1 MPSPITICWMDTKI
15 LQKKETADFLRIMA
29 QTRHQLNDY
38 FIDGQ
43 MLAPP
48 VVQGDIPDITTDWHW
63 GGKPTLITVSAL
75 QRGAWRAKDGR
86 IVQIFVNVSD
96 QTIHFYRP
104 NNDRADQQKTSLAA
118 YAVKIIKSNEKHEG
132 EERADR

>member
-1 MPSPITICWMDTKI
+1 
-15 LQKKETADFLRIMA
+15 
-29 QTRHQLNDY
+29 
-38 FIDGQ
+38 

-48 VVQGDIPDITTDWHW
+48 VVQGDIPDITADWHW
-63 GGKPTLITVSAL
+63 GGKPTPITVSAL

-96 QTIHFYRP
+96 QTIHFNRP

-118 YAVKIIKSNEKHEG
+118 YTVKIIKSNEKHEG
-132 EERADR
+132 HEKSDR